1 MSDLINL
8 NFTVNGE
15 KKHIKLD
22 PSMTLLEI
30 LRNILKLTGTK
41 EGCGKGE
48 CGSCTV
54 LLNGKAVNACLVIA
68 SQLEEAEIITIEGLG
83 KGEEI
88 HPIQKAFI
96 EEGAVQCGFCIPG
109 MIMSAKA
116 LLDENPHPSEEEI
129 KWGISGNL
137 CRCTG
142 YSKIVSAIEKAAK
155 ER

>member
-1 MSDLINL
+1 M
-8 NFTVNGE
+8 VR

>member
-1 MSDLINL
+1 MS
-8 NFTVNGE
+8 G
-15 KKHIKLD
+15 
-22 PSMTLLEI
+22 
-30 LRNILKLTGTK
+30 
-41 EGCGKGE
+41 
-48 CGSCTV
+48 
-54 LLNGKAVNACLVIA
+54 IA